1 MVAPWPE
8 DRVAEIFRE
17 GRLPSAAHK
26 LDTNNDRP
34 PPSTQAR
41 RRRSGARLAKQRER
55 GSLYVLRSQDRT
67 AGASGLAQLSLKA
80 SDRFYWIIEVENEA
94 VGLANVTDIDEDY
107 SRCDWAYYLAS
118 PTTRNRGVGAC
129 VEYLILRFVFDALRL
144 NKLWCEVF
152 RENARVWALHESF
165 GFRREAELRDHV
177 RKDGAFRDVVGL
189 GLLKSDWPEVKA
201 RAESRFE
208 AKGLDWRAMSLVD
221 PRDFSVAT
229 AGCEPGW
236 KLASRSG
243 RAPPQHVPRP

>member
-1 MVAPWPE
+1 MTVHLRLLRPDDAAQVLAWRNSESVAPYMYS
-8 DRVAEIFRE
+8 D
-17 GRLPSAAHK
+17 HK
-26 LDTNNDRP
+26 IGP
-34 PPSTQAR
+34 Q
-41 RRRSGARLAKQRER
+41 EH
-55 GSLYVLRSQDRT
+55 QDW
-67 AGASGLAQLSLKA
+67 LSSVLKA